1 MTAIKKLIDGNGNQY
16 FPQTHTNA
24 VVDDNGYSVESR
36 MQAVQDV
43 VNQAQMAIGTV
54 PNDLAPTEN
63 STNWVT
69 SGGVYNSLTKIN
81 ERTMVQ
87 KEITLTLKN
96 GWAASTTWTK
106 NNYYNKHAV
115 IPVSSIGDGIS
126 IKAHTTNGGRYGFL
140 SSYPSTIENGDTVVW
155 CSGTGRNNIA
165 AGETVTVMKTDF
177 PEDCQYVYIGIAN
190 QASASA
196 TDNNYLP
203 QAVYSISYCKTDILD
218 IKSEIATIEEKITLL
233 DTSTNVIDGKTA
245 EKGWP
250 GTNGWVSNSNNW
262 KGYFI
267 TVRAGEMYRITAN
280 ASNTTKIAMLR
291 NSSHANGAA
300 VNALE
305 TYDIAAGQYQDVT
318 VPSGATCMWVD
329 ALAGSGITT
338 TPQSI
343 YSYYGEILDVV
354 ISHNNRIGELEDEV
368 GESDIITIPVTSYNS
383 GYYIQADSTNADF
396 GKAIAES
403 NTDYAVSPFIN
414 VKGYNSFSVN
424 TLTSGRQYAGT
435 VVYNAAKEPIVGYY
449 YYSGTSGSYIATG
462 ELPSNAEYI
471 RISHWTNNF
480 SAGNVKLHLYD
491 TLKDF
496 TVRKI
501 TEAENRISA
510 LESSGSIPSGLTT
523 YDYIGEKIS
532 FAIHQFTGN
541 RYMTLSPSAYTVQ
554 GGAVF
559 GDYYMVGFSNHAYLD
574 VYNLATKTKL
584 AGITLETPSIS
595 NAHANTIFFSNQYH
609 TDGDEF
615 PILYM
620 CSGYNSDGYSKVY
633 GYRVVNDNGS
643 WSATIVHTITINSEG
658 KWTEMVVDNVRQKA
672 WIKKEMSG
680 MKLWYCV
687 DMPQYINGDA
697 TIDLSVL
704 EPNFIAPSYE
714 SSGQCHLF
722 FNDRIFFISGI
733 PADNVS
739 KLYVLNT
746 LTGKYESIVN
756 LIPVFGTD
764 EPENIIIYNGYL
776 HVGYRQSLGRLYFD

>member
-1 MTAIKKLIDGNGNQY
+1 MMAIKKLIDGNGNQY
-16 FPQTHTNA
+16 FPQTHTKA
-24 VVDDNGYSVESR
+24 VVDDNGYTVESR

-43 VNQAQMAIGTV
+43 VNQAQMAIGAV
-54 PNDLAPTEN
+54 PSDLTPTEN

-69 SGGVYNSLTKIN
+69 SGSVYNAMQEIN
-81 ERTMVQ
+81 ERTIVQ
-87 KEITLTLKN
+87 EEITLTLKD
-96 GWAASTTWTK
+96 GWATATTWTK

-115 IPVSSIGDGIS
+115 IPIDSIGDGIS
-126 IKAHTTNGGRYGFL
+126 IKAHATKGGRYGFL
-140 SSYPSTIENGDTVVW
+140 SSYSSTIDNGDTVAW
-155 CSGTGRNNIA
+155 CSGTGRNEIS
-165 AGETVTVMKTDF
+165 AGGTVTIKKTDL
-177 PEDCQYVYIGIAN
+177 PGDCQYVYIGVAN
-190 QASASA
+190 TTAS
-196 TDNNYLP
+196 TTNDNYLP
-203 QAVYSISYCKTDILD
+203 QAVNLFSYLKSAVSD
-218 IKSEIATIEEKITLL
+218 IKSKIASIEEEITLI

-245 EKGWP
+245 ENGWP

-291 NSSHANGAA
+291 NSSHTNGAA
-300 VNALE
+300 VNSLA
-305 TYDIAAGQYQDVT
+305 TYYITAGQYQDVT

-343 YSYYGEILDVV
+343 YAYYGEILDVV
-354 ISHNNRIGELEDEV
+354 ISHSNRIGELEDEV
-368 GESDIITIPVTSYNS
+368 GESDIITVPITSYNS
-383 GYYIQADSTNADF
+383 GYYIQADSTNENF
-396 GKAIAES
+396 GNAITES
-403 NTDYAVSPFIN
+403 NSDYAVSPFIN
-414 VKGYNSFSVN
+414 VKGYNGFSVN

-435 VVYNAAKEPIVGYY
+435 VVYNAAKEPIAGYY
-449 YYSGTSGSYIATG
+449 YYSGASGSYIATG
-462 ELPSNAEYI
+462 ELPSNAAYI

-480 SAGNVKLHLYD
+480 SAGHVNLHLYD
-491 TLKDF
+491 TLKNF
-496 TVRKI
+496 TVRKV
-501 TEAENRISA
+501 TEVEDRISA

-574 VYNLATKTKL
+574 VYNLSTKTKL
-584 AGITLETPSIS
+584 AGITLEAPSIS

-633 GYRVVNDNGS
+633 GYRVVNNNGS

-687 DMPQYINGDA
+687 DMPQYTNGDA

-746 LTGKYESIVN
+746 LTGKYESIVD

-776 HVGYRQSLGRLYFD
+776 HVGYRQSLGRLYF